1 MSSFSLRI
9 PDDLMAEAKRLAVE
23 NHTSLNQFFLA
34 TIAEK
39 IGEAKA
45 KQHFKNRAQFGPSS
59 SRKPAT
65 HCFAASIVGES
76 FRDARFSGNARRKAA
91 EM

>member
-9 PDDLMAEAKRLAVE
+9 PDDLMEEAKRLAVE

-45 KQHFKNRAQFGPSS
+45 KQYFKNRAQF
-59 SRKPAT
+59 AD
-65 HCFAASIVGES
+65 V
-76 FRDARFSGNARRKAA
+76 DAVRAILDRVPDKAA
-91 EM
+91 ELPE

>member
-9 PDDLMAEAKRLAVE
+9 PDDLMEEAKRLAIE

-45 KQHFKNRAQFGPSS
+45 KQYFKNRAQF
-59 SRKPAT
+59 AD
-65 HCFAASIVGES
+65 V
-76 FRDARFSGNARRKAA
+76 DAVRAILDRVPDKAV
-91 EM
+91 ELPE